1 MSDPVLI
8 ALIAAT
14 QTVAT
19 VLINKLYGDRRAK
32 ETQRKVEAV
41 DSKVD
46 ETHAQ
51 INGRMEQLLV
61 ASNSQGRQDQRAED
75 RQDARD
81 AKAGM

>member
-32 ETQRKVEAV
+32 ETQRKVAAV

-51 INGRMEQLLV
+51 INGRMEQLIV